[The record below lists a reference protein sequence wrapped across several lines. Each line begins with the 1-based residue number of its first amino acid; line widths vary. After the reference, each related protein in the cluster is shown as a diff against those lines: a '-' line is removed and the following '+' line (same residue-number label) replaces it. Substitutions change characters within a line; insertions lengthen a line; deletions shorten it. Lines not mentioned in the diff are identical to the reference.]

1 MTNPAIFHRT
11 AVGASLIA
19 SGVLMFISTILAPA
33 FPSSFVDRL
42 AAIDAAGA
50 TGSVSAFT
58 FALAQLPFI
67 VGVLG
72 IAHLVRGRGPLLS
85 ILGGSLAVIGG
96 FGHAVFGG
104 IAMVTLAMAAD
115 QDNHAIHAAVLET
128 VEAGPAVV
136 FMAMGLLGTVLGILL
151 LAIGLGRSHVG
162 PAWIPYALGAFLVIE
177 FVGTSLT
184 EWASS
189 VSALLYVASMAAL
202 AVNVWRTPISLWQ
215 SVGTPTTHP
224 RSAVSSR

>member
-1 MTNPAIFHRT
+1 MTNPAIFQRT

-19 SGVLMFISTILAPA
+19 SGLLMFISTILAPA
-33 FPSSFVDRL
+33 FPGDFVDRL

-50 TGSVSAFT
+50 SGSVSAFT

-72 IAHLVRGRGPLLS
+72 FAHLVRDRSPLLS
-85 ILGGSLAVIGG
+85 TLGGSLAVIGG

-104 IAMVTLAMAAD
+104 IAMVTLAMATD
-115 QDNHAIHAAVLET
+115 QANHTIHAGVLET
-128 VEAGPAVV
+128 VESGPAVV

-151 LAIGLGRSHVG
+151 LAIGLFRSHVG
-162 PAWIPYALGAFLVIE
+162 PAWVPYALGAFLVIE
-177 FVGTSLT
+177 FVGSALT

-189 VSALLYVASMAAL
+189 VSALLYIASMG
-202 AVNVWRTPISLWQ
+202 AVAVTVWRTPVELWQ
-215 SVGTPTTHP
+215 TVAAPTARR
-224 RSAVSSR
+224 RSAASSR